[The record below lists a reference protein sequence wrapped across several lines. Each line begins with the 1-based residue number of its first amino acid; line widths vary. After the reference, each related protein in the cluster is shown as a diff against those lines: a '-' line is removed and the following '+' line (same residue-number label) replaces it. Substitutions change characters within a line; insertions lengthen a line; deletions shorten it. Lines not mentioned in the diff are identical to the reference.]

1 MPAEPSPVSLTRYS
15 MEGAFGSTTAT
26 WKLNPTPQIFDK
38 PHSTRFLGRAS
49 TARQVSKIVVPT
61 PLGLFEM
68 KIGSSEKGKFP
79 VLKGLP
85 DDTTDGS
92 LAAVTVSVNSS

>member
-15 MEGAFGSTTAT
+15 MEGAFGEYHGYLETESD
-26 WKLNPTPQIFDK
+26 PQIFDK
-38 PHSTRFLGRAS
+38 PHRTRFLGRAS
-49 TARQVSKIVVPT
+49 TPRQLSMIVVPT

-79 VLKGLP
+79 VLNGLP

>member
-1 MPAEPSPVSLTRYS
+1 MPAEPSPCPSPATAWKARS
-15 MEGAFGSTTAT
+15 GSITAT

-38 PHSTRFLGRAS
+38 PHSTQVLGRAS
-49 TARQVSKIVVPT
+49 TTRQVSKIVVPT

-79 VLKGLP
+79 VLNGLP